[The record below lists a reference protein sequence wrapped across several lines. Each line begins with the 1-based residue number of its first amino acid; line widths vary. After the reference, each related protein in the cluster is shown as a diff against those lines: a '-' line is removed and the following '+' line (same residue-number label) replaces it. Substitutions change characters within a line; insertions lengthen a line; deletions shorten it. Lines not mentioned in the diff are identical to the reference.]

1 MCLEAAGVRI
11 RSQCIIYL
19 KKWNCLIS
27 QIFPFCLHR
36 MQKHCSKSKYSN
48 SRHLIFY
55 NELQIADLSANPNA
69 NNQSLCFR
77 ITEASKG
84 FQMEK
89 IEDGYE
95 NMNQFTVNLSREEKI
110 IREIDFDRGMAFI
123 SPK

>member
-1 MCLEAAGVRI
+1 M
-11 RSQCIIYL
+11 
-19 KKWNCLIS
+19 
-27 QIFPFCLHR
+27 
-36 MQKHCSKSKYSN
+36 
-48 SRHLIFY
+48 IFY
-55 NELQIADLSANPNA
+55 NKLQIANLSANPNA

-110 IREIDFDRGMAFI
+110 IREIDFDRGMSLI